1 MEREKEKLSLS
12 ELFGDFTKELRK
24 MISNEVEL
32 AKSEMSKKISDTKKD
47 ALYIGI
53 GALLLWAGLLALV
66 ATLMIILSY
75 GLPVWLSALIVAVVV
90 AGIGYLFLQKGL
102 TDIKQ
107 RRLAPDQTIETL
119 KEDREWVKNRIT

>member
-1 MEREKEKLSLS
+1 MERDKENLSLS
-12 ELFGDFTKELRK
+12 ELFGDFTKELRT
-24 MISNEVEL
+24 MISDEVEL
-32 AKSEMSKKISDTKKD
+32 AKSEMSKKISDTTKD
-47 ALYIGI
+47 AVYVGI

-75 GLPVWLSALIVAVVV
+75 GLPIWLSALIVTVVV

-102 TDIKQ
+102 SDIRH

-119 KEDREWVKNRIT
+119 KEDREWVKNRVT